1 MPSHLLSVIIF
12 LPLLGLPA
20 LLMLRS
26 EDHTWIRRIALAV
39 SLAEFVI
46 SLAFLLPTFSS
57 ANPGY
62 QFVENHPWVGNAI
75 QYHIGVDGISLFLV
89 LRPRIRE
96 RLLRLAAGDRNRHDR
111 RFRFARSVPVLR
123 FLGTDADSHVFPGR
137 HMGPHSPHLR
147 RREIHSLHHVWL
159 HSDAGRDFVALQSQ
173 RHARPRPHLF
183 LP

>member
-62 QFVENHPWVGNAI
+62 QFVENHPWVGNAT
-75 QYHIGVDGISLFLV
+75 QYHIGGAGITLFWCFLTTSSPPLQSLF
-89 LRPRIRE
+89 
-96 RLLRLAAGDRNRHDR
+96 
-111 RFRFARSVPVLR
+111 S
-123 FLGTDADSHVFPGR
+123 
-137 HMGPHSPHLR
+137 
-147 RREIHSLHHVWL
+147 
-159 HSDAGRDFVALQSQ
+159 
-173 RHARPRPHLF
+173 
-183 LP
+183 